1 MTRYF
6 KFVVQ
11 LIGVLLISISVFAVP
26 VNATGVPNPPVGD
39 DPWLESINWWRS
51 LGGSI
56 DGTPMVNVIDSSA
69 TDRGPQNFVDY
80 LMYLRRMGSDYCS
93 HWEDPAFP
101 KQSGVDYEH
110 SGLACGQK
118 NLSAAVEAW
127 MTTPYHSGGLS
138 PHINRIST
146 GFGSYNNRTA
156 ASLLLQRS
164 YIFNKTY
171 VWPKPGGYMPRQ
183 RWLGGEW
190 PDPTVVCPPIAGE
203 ITTNGQP
210 AFVWFPR
217 TNQYSDPQRKL
228 VSLTASDSGGVV
240 PICIPMIT
248 DYSTRPYLQQAATPG
263 TVISDSPLFPQ
274 RMWKAGTA
282 TISLVT
288 TDVNGGDRQTLTWS
302 FEVLAPPSILRNVR
316 FAQKDAETARI
327 FWDDG
332 FSPAGLPVLSYVA
345 RYYLAELESN
355 SSWLKTMETQ
365 NRFIDLPRELGDA
378 SSVSWPTIS
387 AANAAGSAEWT
398 EVPTWNGYTDDFEM
412 VEHGL
417 RMVSTGLPSGA
428 ELALTNLTMTEI
440 EDWWL
445 RGSGYITAKPCGS
458 LYDEEQSTSSGNFVE
473 SIDVANLAVIP
484 LGSDGTFCIYHS
496 NLIETVVDTQ
506 GYFSSTGTLAFTP
519 LDPKRVLDTRQTVRP
534 QNGSI
539 TRVETGLPVGTQ
551 SALVNLTMTGL
562 SAYDFIRGYITAD
575 KCSAIVV
582 GPQTK
587 SNGNFNSG
595 IDVSNLSVVSLDSDG
610 SFCIYSEQ
618 AVDLVVDIQ
627 GSFSASGTTKLSSMS
642 TQRVLDTRASD
653 QPLANSITRVN
664 TGAAS
669 GSRAALVNLTMTGA
683 TKFGYITADKC
694 SSLQSGPQSRSNG
707 NFRPQADVSNLS
719 VVPLDSDGSFC
730 IYAEQGVDLIVDVQ
744 GIFSPTG
751 TLRFTPTNPSRVMDT
766 RTWRS

>member
-26 VNATGVPNPPVGD
+26 ANATGVPNPPVGE

-51 LGGSI
+51 FGGSI

-69 TDRGPQNFVDY
+69 TERGPQNFVDY

-101 KQSGVDYEH
+101 KQPGVDYAH
-110 SGLACGQK
+110 SGLACELN

-156 ASLLLQRS
+156 ASLLLQQS
-164 YIFNKTY
+164 IIFNKTY

-190 PDPTVVCPPIAGE
+190 PDPTVVCPPVAGE

-217 TNQYSDPQRKL
+217 ANQYSNPQRKL

-248 DYSTRPYLQQAATPG
+248 DYSARPYLQQAATTG
-263 TVISDSPLFPQ
+263 TVISDSALFPQ
-274 RMWKAGTA
+274 RMWNAGAA

-288 TDVNGGDRQTLTWS
+288 TDVNGADRQTLTWS
-302 FEVLAPPSILRNVR
+302 FEVLAPPSNVRNIR

-332 FSPAGLPVLSYVA
+332 ISQPDLPLLAYVTG
-345 RYYLAELESN
+345 Y
-355 SSWLKTMETQ
+355 WLKETDYWSLKSVETQ
-365 NRFIDLPRELGDA
+365 NRFIDLRRELAGDK
-378 SSVSWPTIS
+378 SVSWPRIS
-387 AANAAGSAEWT
+387 SKNAAGSGEIV
-398 EVPTWNGYTDDFEM
+398 EVSNWDGYTEDYQR
-412 VEHGL
+412 VKSGL
-417 RMVSTGLPSGA
+417 RMVSTGLPFGA
-428 ELALTNLTMTEI
+428 ELVLTNLTMTEI
-440 EDWWL
+440 KDWWL

-458 LYDEEQSTSSGNFVE
+458 LYDEEQSTSSGNFAE
-473 SIDVANLAVIP
+473 SIDVANLSVVP
-484 LGSDGTFCIYHS
+484 LGADGTFCIYYS

-519 LDPKRVLDTRQTVRP
+519 LDPKRVLDTRRTVRP
-534 QNGSI
+534 QKGAI
-539 TRVETGLPVGTQ
+539 TRVATGLPAGSR

-562 SAYDFIRGYITAD
+562 LADDDIHGYITAD
-575 KCSAIVV
+575 KCSSLVA

-595 IDVSNLSVVSLDSDG
+595 FDVSNLSVVSLDSDG

-618 AVDLVVDIQ
+618 AVDLVVDVQ

-642 TQRVLDTRASD
+642 TQRVLDTRASN

-664 TGAAS
+664 TGAAT

-683 TKFGYITADKC
+683 SNFGYITADKC
-694 SSLQSGPQSRSNG
+694 SNLQSGPQSRSNG
-707 NFRPQADVSNLS
+707 NFRPKADVSNLS

-730 IYAEQGVDLIVDVQ
+730 IYSEQAVDLIVDVQ

-751 TLRFTPTNPSRVMDT
+751 TLRFTPTNPSRVLDT
-766 RTWRS
+766 RTWSS

>member
-39 DPWLESINWWRS
+39 DPWLASINWWRS
-51 LGGSI
+51 FGGAI
-56 DGTPMVNVIDSSA
+56 DGTAMVNVTDSNA

-80 LMYLRRMGSDYCS
+80 LMYLRRMGSGYCL

-101 KQSGVDYEH
+101 RPAGVDYLH
-110 SGLACGQK
+110 NVLFCGPK
-118 NLSAAVEAW
+118 NVSSAVEGW
-127 MTTPYHSGGLS
+127 MTTPYHSAGLS
-138 PHINRIST
+138 PHVNKAAS
-146 GFGSYNNRTA
+146 GFGTYGASTA
-156 ASLLLQRS
+156 ATLLFNRSLIL
-164 YIFNKTY
+164 NKTY

-190 PDPTVVCPPIAGE
+190 PDPADVCPPVAGE
-203 ITTNGQP
+203 VTVNGQP
-210 AFVWFPR
+210 SFVWFPR
-217 TNQYSDPQRKL
+217 TNEYTNPQRKL

-240 PICIPMIT
+240 PMCIPMIT
-248 DYSTRPYLQQAATPG
+248 DHSARPYLQQAATSG

-302 FEVLAPPSILRNVR
+302 FEVLAAPSLVRNLR

-332 FSPAGLPVLSYVA
+332 FSPAGLPVVSYVA
-345 RYYLAELESN
+345 HYYLAELESN
-355 SSWLKTMETQ
+355 SSWLKTVETQ
-365 NRFIDLPRELGDA
+365 NRFIDLRRELGDA
-378 SSVSWPTIS
+378 RSVSWPTIS
-387 AANAAGSAEWT
+387 GVNAAGSGEWT
-398 EVPTWNGYTDDFEM
+398 ELSTWDGYTDDYQRLK
-412 VEHGL
+412 HGL

-458 LYDEEQSTSSGNFVE
+458 LYDEEQSTSSGNFVK
-473 SIDVANLAVIP
+473 SIDVANLSVVP
-484 LGSDGTFCIYHS
+484 LGADGTFCIYHS

-534 QNGSI
+534 QKGSI

-562 SAYDFIRGYITAD
+562 SAYDFIHGYITAD
-575 KCSAIVV
+575 KCSSLVS

-618 AVDLVVDIQ
+618 AVDLVVDVQ

-642 TQRVLDTRASD
+642 SQRVLDTRASN
-653 QPLANSITRVN
+653 QPLASSITRVN
-664 TGAAS
+664 TGAAT

-683 TKFGYITADKC
+683 SNFGYITADKC
-694 SSLQSGPQSRSNG
+694 SNLQSGPQSRSNG
-707 NFRPQADVSNLS
+707 NFRPEADVSNLS
-719 VVPLDSDGSFC
+719 VVPLDTDGSFC
-730 IYAEQGVDLIVDVQ
+730 IYSEQAVDLVVDVQ
-744 GIFSPTG
+744 GLFSPAG
-751 TLRFTPTNPSRVMDT
+751 TLRFTPTNPSRVLDT
-766 RTWRS
+766 RTWSS

>member
-1 MTRYF
+1 M
-6 KFVVQ
+6 
-11 LIGVLLISISVFAVP
+11 
-26 VNATGVPNPPVGD
+26 
-39 DPWLESINWWRS
+39 
-51 LGGSI
+51 
-56 DGTPMVNVIDSSA
+56 
-69 TDRGPQNFVDY
+69 
-80 LMYLRRMGSDYCS
+80 
-93 HWEDPAFP
+93 
-101 KQSGVDYEH
+101 
-110 SGLACGQK
+110 
-118 NLSAAVEAW
+118 
-127 MTTPYHSGGLS
+127 
-138 PHINRIST
+138 
-146 GFGSYNNRTA
+146 
-156 ASLLLQRS
+156 
-164 YIFNKTY
+164 
-171 VWPKPGGYMPRQ
+171 
-183 RWLGGEW
+183 
-190 PDPTVVCPPIAGE
+190 
-203 ITTNGQP
+203 
-210 AFVWFPR
+210 
-217 TNQYSDPQRKL
+217 

-263 TVISDSPLFPQ
+263 AVISDSPLFPQ

-282 TISLVT
+282 TISLIT

-302 FEVLAPPSILRNVR
+302 FEVLATPSIVRNVR
-316 FAQKDAETARI
+316 FAQTDAETARI
-327 FWDDG
+327 FWDEGPSQTD
-332 FSPAGLPVLSYVA
+332 LPLLAYATSYSLMEGNVW
-345 RYYLAELESN
+345 SFK
-355 SSWLKTMETQ
+355 SVETQ
-365 NRFIDLPRELGDA
+365 NRFIDLRRELVGNK
-378 SSVSWPTIS
+378 SVSWPKIS
-387 AANAAGSAEWT
+387 SQNAAGSGEIV
-398 EVPTWNGYTDDFEM
+398 EVPNWNGYTDDYQR
-412 VEHGL
+412 VKHGL
-417 RMVSTGLPSGA
+417 RMVSTGLPSDA
-428 ELALTNLTMTEI
+428 ELALMNLTMTGVKE
-440 EDWWL
+440 WWEA
-445 RGSGYITAKPCGS
+445 GDGYITAKPCEN
-458 LYDEEQSTSSGNFVE
+458 LYDQEQTSSNGNFVE
-473 SIDVANLAVIP
+473 NIDVANLAVVP

-506 GYFSSTGTLAFTP
+506 GHFSTTGTLAFTP
-519 LDPKRVLDTRQTVRP
+519 LDPNRVLDTRQTVRP
-534 QNGSI
+534 QKGSI

-562 SAYDFIRGYITAD
+562 SAYEFIRGYITAD
-575 KCSAIVV
+575 KCSSLVV

-683 TKFGYITADKC
+683 TQFGYITADKC

-719 VVPLDSDGSFC
+719 AVPLDSDGSFC
-730 IYAEQGVDLIVDVQ
+730 IYAELGVDLIVDVQ

>member
-1 MTRYF
+1 MQ
-6 KFVVQ
+6 FVVV
-11 LIGVLLISISVFAVP
+11 IVISISVFAVP
-26 VNATGVPNPPVGD
+26 ANATGVPVPPSGA
-39 DPWLESINWWRS
+39 DPWLALINWWRS
-51 LGGSI
+51 FGGSI
-56 DGTPMVNVIDSSA
+56 DGTPMVNVTDSSA
-69 TDRGPQNFVDY
+69 TNRGPQNFVDY
-80 LMYLRRMGSDYCS
+80 LMYLRRMGSDYCL

-101 KQSGVDYEH
+101 RTAGVDYDH
-110 SGLACGQK
+110 GVLFCGPK
-118 NLSAAVEAW
+118 KLSSAVEGW

-138 PHINRIST
+138 PHVNNAAS
-146 GFGSYNNRTA
+146 GFATNGASTA
-156 ASLLLQRS
+156 ATLLFNRSLIL
-164 YIFNKTY
+164 NKTY

-190 PDPTVVCPPIAGE
+190 PNPEEVCPPVAGE

-210 AFVWFPR
+210 SFVWFPR
-217 TNQYSDPQRKL
+217 VDQYTNPQRKL
-228 VSLTASDSGGVV
+228 VSLTANDSGGVV
-240 PICIPMIT
+240 PMCIPMIT
-248 DYSTRPYLQQAATPG
+248 DYSARPYLQQAATSG

-274 RMWKAGTA
+274 RMWKPGTA

-288 TDVNGGDRQTLTWS
+288 TDVYGADRQTLTWS
-302 FEVLAPPSILRNVR
+302 FEVLAVPTPVRNVR

-332 FSPAGLPVLSYVA
+332 SSQGGLPMLSYKA
-345 RYYLAELESN
+345 SYYVRELDSN
-355 SSWLKTMETQ
+355 SWGRRTAETN

-387 AANAAGSAEWT
+387 GVNAAGSAEWT
-398 EVPTWNGYTDDFEM
+398 EVPTWDGYTDDFEM

-417 RMVSTGLPSGA
+417 RMVSTSLPSDA

-440 EDWWL
+440 EDWWK
-445 RGSGYITAKPCGS
+445 RGDGYITAEPCDT
-458 LYDEEQSTSSGNFVE
+458 LYDQEQSNSNGNFVE

-484 LGSDGTFCIYHS
+484 LGSDGTFCIYYS

-506 GYFSSTGTLAFTP
+506 GYFSTTGTLAFTP
-519 LDPKRVLDTRQTVRP
+519 LDPNRVLDTRQTVRP
-534 QNGSI
+534 QKGSM
-539 TRVETGLPVGTQ
+539 TRVETGLPAGTQ

-562 SAYDFIRGYITAD
+562 SAFNFIRGYITAD
-575 KCSAIVV
+575 KCSALVV

-642 TQRVLDTRASD
+642 TQRVLDTRVSD
-653 QPLANSITRVN
+653 QPLANSITRVY

-669 GSRAALVNLTMTGA
+669 GARAALVNLAMTGA
-683 TKFGYITADKC
+683 TRFGYITADKC
-694 SSLQSGPQSRSNG
+694 SSLHSGPQSRSNG

-730 IYAEQGVDLIVDVQ
+730 IYSEQAVDLIVDVQ